1 MRKPVGYGCCHVLVA
16 TNRCLSSIGPTG
28 SFWRMSD
35 INSLPPT
42 DVAIDQANRATVN
55 VSGPLTRPDGE
66 TRVLA
71 LARAHAA
78 ALAKRF
84 GEASGICDDVLRA
97 APDYPEAL
105 ALLGIISSWAGD
117 PERGVGLLKRAIQ
130 LQPGHAHWAGNLSLA
145 CRATYRMD
153 EALAAGQEAIRLDPS
168 PSNLVNLSLIFSDM
182 DDREQSIVCLL
193 RALQLKHD
201 NVDGHLGL
209 AENLLAV
216 GDFGPG
222 WMEYEW
228 RNLTEAG
235 KRMLPAMSSAAWNGM
250 RIPNGRLVLVVD
262 QGYGDMIQFARYI
275 PMAAE
280 RCKELV
286 LVCVAEMEALL
297 GKMTGVQRFCH
308 RFSDVP
314 RHAAHCTL
322 SSLPYLFHTMLETIP
337 NEVPYLK
344 ADPARVAHWRDQ
356 LAMQLPS
363 GVKRIGLAWT
373 GRPTHPNNWRR
384 SLSLS
389 RLVPLSGVGPAA
401 FISLQKPMPVVDQA
415 SLALFPH
422 MAEMADE
429 PMDFGE
435 TAAVMEN
442 LDLIITVDTAMAH
455 LAGALARP
463 VWILLSKAADWRW
476 LLDRSDSPWYP
487 TARLFRQETPGAW
500 DAVISQVGDT
510 LASELGADPKPK
522 VGK

>member
-1 MRKPVGYGCCHVLVA
+1 
-16 TNRCLSSIGPTG
+16 
-28 SFWRMSD
+28 MSD
-35 INSLPPT
+35 VNPSPPT
-42 DVAIDQANRATVN
+42 EATLDLAHSATVS
-55 VSGPLTRPDGE
+55 VSGPPAQLDRE
-66 TRVLA
+66 TPVQA

-78 ALAKRF
+78 ALARRF
-84 GEASGICDDVLRA
+84 GEALGICDDVLKTM
-97 APDYPEAL
+97 PDHPEAL

-117 PERGVGLLKRAIQ
+117 PDRGVGLLKRAIQ
-130 LQPGHAHWAGNLSLA
+130 LQPGHAHWVGNLSLA

-153 EALAAGQEAIRLDPS
+153 EALAAGQEAVRLDPS
-168 PSNLVNLSLIFSDM
+168 PVNLVNLSLIFSDM
-182 DDREQSIVCLL
+182 DDREQSVVCLL

-201 NVDGHLGL
+201 HVDGHLGL

-222 WMEYEW
+222 WIEYEW

-235 KRMLPAMSSAAWNGM
+235 KRMLPAMPSAAWNGM
-250 RIPNGRLVLVVD
+250 RIPNGRLVLVGD

-280 RCKELV
+280 RCKEVV
-286 LVCVAEMEALL
+286 LVCAAEMEAVL
-297 GKMTGVQRFCH
+297 GKVAGVERFC
-308 RFSDVP
+308 RRYSDVP
-314 RHAAHCTL
+314 RHAAHCVL
-322 SSLPYLFHTMLETIP
+322 SSLPYLFHTVLDTIP
-337 NEVPYLK
+337 DKVPYLK

-356 LAMQLPS
+356 LEARLPP

-384 SLSLS
+384 SLPLS
-389 RLVPLSGVGPAA
+389 RLVSLSSAGPAA
-401 FISLQKPMPVVDQA
+401 FISIQKPMPASDQA
-415 SLALFPH
+415 SLARFPH
-422 MAEMADE
+422 MAEMANE

-476 LLDRSDSPWYP
+476 LLGRSDTPWYP

-500 DAVISQVGDT
+500 DAVINQVGDALT
-510 LASELGADPKPK
+510 RELGADPNPS
-522 VGK
+522 VGGPDKMEAFRLAS